1 MLDFKDFFVK
11 TAWCPKWIMSIEV
24 QLHHDDLKAK
34 RHGLKVGLDTKN
46 GFLKKNKKIEKNDV

>member
-1 MLDFKDFFVK
+1 
-11 TAWCPKWIMSIEV
+11 MSIEV

-46 GFLKKNKKIEKNDV
+46 GFLKKKLKKNREE